1 MEVSEDLCFIS
12 SRWWFQI
19 CLFSPLPG
27 EMIQINKCFS
37 NGLVQPPPSLGYHTQ
52 QRVFFVYSVQFLRVT
67 VARKKNP
74 WCFSVGENRETGKG
88 GAPQTLESLEAK
100 LTYCGAQGSL
110 TCIRPIEEGEV
121 RGGSTFLENSLFG
134 GENPTDHQ
142 GNVPFFVPV
151 CWGKLGVRKARNI
164 DTGKSRKSL
173 KWNKKGKVV

>member
-88 GAPQTLESLEAK
+88 G
-100 LTYCGAQGSL
+100 GAS
-110 TCIRPIEEGEV
+110 
-121 RGGSTFLENSLFG
+121 
-134 GENPTDHQ
+134 D
-142 GNVPFFVPV
+142 
-151 CWGKLGVRKARNI
+151 A
-164 DTGKSRKSL
+164 GKSRGEVDLLWCSGFVDL
-173 KWNKKGKVV
+173 YPSHWRGWGAGWINFSGKFPFWWGEPDWSPRERTIFCAGMLRQIGGEESSEYRHRKIPEEPQME